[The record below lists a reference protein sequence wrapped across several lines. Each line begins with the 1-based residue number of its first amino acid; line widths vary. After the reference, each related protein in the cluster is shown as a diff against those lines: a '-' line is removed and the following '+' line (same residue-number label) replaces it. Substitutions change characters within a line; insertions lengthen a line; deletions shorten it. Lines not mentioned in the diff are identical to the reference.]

1 VTIQLLLEAQLPLP
15 VQLSLPVQLALA
27 AKPKPARLR
36 SMSWAG
42 GRNPGTGSPGARGS
56 RHPPMLKAAAG
67 RGP

>member
-1 VTIQLLLEAQLPLP
+1 MTIQLLLEAQLPLP
-15 VQLSLPVQLALA
+15 VQLPLA

-42 GRNPGTGSPGARGS
+42 GRNPGTPGARGS
-56 RHPPMLKAAAG
+56 RHPPMLKAAAR